1 MTSAPSLAADRTPH
15 GSPQL
20 TVGPVLFNWQPDQ
33 WRDFYYRMADEAPVD
48 SVYVGEVVCSKRW
61 PFFAPH
67 AAAIVERLTNAGK
80 QVILS
85 TPAMALNERELGFI
99 RDLAANAETLV
110 EANDVAALSLLAG
123 QGHVV
128 GPYINVYNE
137 ETVDAL
143 AARGAQRLVATWEL
157 PATSLRRL
165 ASGPV
170 PLEVQVFGRAP
181 LAISVRCYHARIENL
196 HKDGCRF
203 VCEKDPDGLAV
214 NTIEQMPFLAVNGV
228 QTLSHACLS
237 LATHMQDLFGMGI
250 RHFRLSPHMTDMVK
264 IAGIFHDLLADRIT
278 GAEANAMIRP
288 MLRDMDLADGFYR
301 ALPGATAVDAKQ
313 SRARRAPA
321 S

>member
-1 MTSAPSLAADRTPH
+1 MTPAPSQAADQADR

-20 TVGPVLFNWQPDQ
+20 TLGPVLFNWQPDQ

-48 SVYVGEVVCSKRW
+48 SVYVGEVVCAKRW

-67 AAAIVERLTNAGK
+67 AAAVVERLAHAGK

-85 TPAMALNERELGFI
+85 TPALVLNERELGLI
-99 RDLAANAETLV
+99 RDLASNAGNLV

-123 QGHVV
+123 RSHVV

-137 ETVDAL
+137 DTVDVL
-143 AARGAQRLVATWEL
+143 AARGARRVVAAWEL
-157 PATSLRRL
+157 PAASLRRL
-165 ASGPV
+165 ASCPV
-170 PLEVQVFGRAP
+170 ALEVQVFGRAP

-214 NTIEQMPFLAVNGV
+214 NTIERMPFLAVNGV

-237 LATHMQDLFGMGI
+237 LATHMRDLSEMGV
-250 RHFRLSPHMTDMVK
+250 RHFRLSPHATDMVK
-264 IAGIFHDLLADRIT
+264 IAGVFQDLLAGRIT
-278 GAEANAMIRP
+278 GAEANAAIRP
-288 MLRDMDLADGFYR
+288 SLRDMELADGFYR
-301 ALPGATAVDAKQ
+301 ALPGATPIDAKRP
-313 SRARRAPA
+313 SKRSAPA

>member
-1 MTSAPSLAADRTPH
+1 
-15 GSPQL
+15 
-20 TVGPVLFNWQPDQ
+20 
-33 WRDFYYRMADEAPVD
+33 
-48 SVYVGEVVCSKRW
+48 VGEVVCSKRW

-67 AAAIVERLTNAGK
+67 AAAIVERLTHAGK

-85 TPAMALNERELGFI
+85 TPAMALNERELGLI
-99 RDLAANAETLV
+99 RDLAANAGTLV

-123 QGHVV
+123 QSHIV

-137 ETVDAL
+137 ETVNAL
-143 AARGAQRLVATWEL
+143 AGGGGVGLVGCWVVA
-157 PATSLRRL
+157 AASLRRL

-214 NTIEQMPFLAVNGV
+214 NTIERMPFLAVNGV

-237 LATHMQDLFGMGI
+237 LATHMQDLCDMGL

-264 IAGIFHDLLADRIT
+264 IASIFQDLLTDRIT
-278 GAEANAMIRP
+278 GVEANTMIRP
-288 MLRDMDLADGFYR
+288 MLRDMELADGFYR
-301 ALPGATAVDAKQ
+301 ALPGATPVDATQ